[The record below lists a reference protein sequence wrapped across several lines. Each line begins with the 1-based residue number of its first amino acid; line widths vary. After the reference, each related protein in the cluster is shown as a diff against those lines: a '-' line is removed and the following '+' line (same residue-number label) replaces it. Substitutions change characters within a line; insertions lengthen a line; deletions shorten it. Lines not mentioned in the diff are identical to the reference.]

1 MNGKSESKNSLK
13 LLNQLNCFH
22 KVFKNVREYIRMEI
36 RATKELEIT

>member
-1 MNGKSESKNSLK
+1 MNGKSESKNSL
-13 LLNQLNCFH
+13 NHLNCFH